1 MLVTYTG
8 KQTVMESIELL
19 TDNAKNLTYVVE
31 EVLYATERAIIKL
44 PVLEIE
50 RLHLL
55 DQPISGSSHLG
66 EQINFNAYWREIAYL
81 I

>member
-44 PVLEIE
+44 PVSEIE
-50 RLHLL
+50 RLYLL
-55 DQPISGSSHLG
+55 NQPISGSSHLG
-66 EQINFNAYWREIAYL
+66 EQINFNAYKRLPYL